1 MSKKLSRSEARVDKH
16 ARIRNKIRGT
26 EERPRLCVFKSLHH
40 ISAQIINDETGN
52 TIASAST
59 QEKEIA
65 QKLKNTANIEA
76 AKLIGEV
83 LAKRAMEKGI
93 KVVVFDRSGYI
104 YHGKVKMLA
113 DGAREVGLDF

>member
-1 MSKKLSRSEARVDKH
+1 MSKKLSRSEARADKH

-65 QKLKNTANIEA
+65 GKLKNTANIEA